1 MSNKIFLLTGWCSDY
16 IDPGF
21 EFEFKTLDEAKAKAV
36 EILDKKAQT
45 TIRIYEAERICHG
58 RRGNG
63 DKSYV
68 FESRK

>member
-1 MSNKIFLLTGWCSDY
+1 MSEKIFLLTGWCSNY

-21 EFEFKTLDEAKAKAV
+21 EYEFKTLEEAKNKAK
-36 EILDKKAQT
+36 EILDQRGQT
-45 TIRIYEAERICHG
+45 TLRIYEAERLCNG